1 MSRIYPSQADVVNAI
16 QNADLSIKD
25 PFLKG
30 STYQRN
36 KMGRPLSY
44 SGGYSIVFP
53 FEVKASK
60 VAVRCWIAGID
71 DIEMRLNAISAF
83 FKQVQS
89 PYFVNFEYVRN
100 GLFIDNQFFPLVRM
114 DWVEGLTLRDFV
126 QQHLRNQ
133 QKLESLADRFLE
145 MCVHLHS
152 LGISHGDLQHGNIVV
167 RSDDSIRLIDY
178 DSVYVPSLQGYSQ
191 VVAGL
196 ESYQHP
202 LRKTT
207 SSYGPNTDYFS
218 ELIIYLSLKVLAR
231 ESDLWQTLNLDKEDN
246 SLLFRMEDLANPA
259 KSPLFPKIARLG
271 LSFSRLSNLL
281 VEYLGKTNLN
291 AFLPLEE
298 IVAAAGKAP
307 WDGKLRKATSP
318 PPPGPTNIDVEAI
331 KKKWER
337 KSSK

>member
-16 QNADLSIKD
+16 QNADLSIRD

-30 STYQRN
+30 STFQRN

-53 FEVKASK
+53 FQVKTGK

-71 DIEMRLNAISAF
+71 DIEMRLNAISAYL
-83 FKQVQS
+83 KQVQS
-89 PYFVNFEYVRN
+89 PYFVNFEYVRD
-100 GLFIDNQFFPLVRM
+100 GFFIDKQFYPLVRM
-114 DWVEGLTLRDFV
+114 DWVEGLTLRDFI
-126 QQHLRNQ
+126 QQHLRDP
-133 QKLESLADRFLE
+133 QKLDRLADRFLE
-145 MCVHLHS
+145 MCGHLHS

-167 RSDDSIRLIDY
+167 RSDESIRLIDY
-178 DSVYVPSLQGYSQ
+178 DSVFVPSLQGYSQ

-202 LRKTT
+202 LRKTV

-218 ELIIYLSLKVLAR
+218 ELVIYLSLKVLA
-231 ESDLWQTLNLDKEDN
+231 SKPDLWQTFNLDKEDN
-246 SLLFRMEDLANPA
+246 SLLFRMEDLTNPG
-259 KSPLFPKIARLG
+259 KSLLFPQITRLG
-271 LSFSRLSNLL
+271 LSFSRLSNRLL
-281 VEYLGKTNLN
+281 EYLGKTNLD

-298 IVAAAGKAP
+298 IVAVAGKAP
-307 WDGKLRKATSP
+307 WDGKPPKPSSSV
-318 PPPGPTNIDVEAI
+318 PPPGPTHIDIDAI

-337 KSSK
+337 KKF